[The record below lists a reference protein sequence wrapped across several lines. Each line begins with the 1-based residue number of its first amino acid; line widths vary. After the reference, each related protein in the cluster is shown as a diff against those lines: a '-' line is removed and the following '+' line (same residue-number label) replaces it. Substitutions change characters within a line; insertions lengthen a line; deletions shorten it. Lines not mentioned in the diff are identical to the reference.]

1 MTFQERLRQLRTARG
16 WSQEALAEQLG
27 LSRQAVQKWESGAAR
42 PDMDNLVT
50 LSRLFRV
57 SLDWLVTGQ
66 EPEPAHEAPHQPE
79 PVRPAI
85 PEPWHYEYR
94 SAAVVGGLPL
104 VHINVGRTRGR
115 FGLRLCRA
123 KGVVAI
129 GNVATGVVAV
139 GGFAAGALSV
149 GGICAGLVS
158 LGGLAL
164 GLPLAIGSVA
174 VGIVALG
181 GCAIGYLA
189 LGGCA
194 VGAFALG
201 GAAVAQNVAIGAAAS
216 AHFALGDQA
225 EGIYALSTH
234 GGVSRAAL
242 EDFWKAVGAAW
253 PWFARLFRGFW
264 L

>member
-16 WSQEALAEQLG
+16 WSQEALAERLG

-50 LSRLFRV
+50 LSRLFQV
-57 SLDWLVTGQ
+57 SLDWLVTGAEPVAPASGQ
-66 EPEPAHEAPHQPE
+66 PEPAAAPAQPA
-79 PVRPAI
+79 PV
-85 PEPWHYEYR
+85 PWHYEYK
-94 SAAVVGGLPL
+94 SAATVGGLPL
-104 VHINVGRTRGR
+104 VHINLGVSPGR
-115 FGLRLCRA
+115 FGLRPCRA
-123 KGVVAI
+123 RGIVAI
-129 GNVATGVVAV
+129 GNIATGVVAV
-139 GGFAAGALSV
+139 GGFAAGMLTI
-149 GGICAGLVS
+149 GGLCAGLFS

-164 GLPLAIGSVA
+164 ALHLAVGGVA
-174 VGIVALG
+174 VGGTAIG
-181 GCAIGYLA
+181 GVAIGYLA

-194 VGAFALG
+194 LGAFALG
-201 GAAVAQNVAIGAAAS
+201 E
-216 AHFALGDQA
+216 QA

-242 EDFWKAVGAAW
+242 EDFWNAVGAAW